1 MSESM
6 GRRWKMKMMPLHYSM
21 ARNPIQISV
30 LSVLLL
36 SSLLLFCMDDNNTA
50 TTAMSI
56 ISPSSSTR
64 ISRIAIAQLRSTKH
78 KHTNLINIAK
88 TAGWAKR
95 DGAKMLFLPECL
107 GFLGDSAE
115 HTLLNADPSMEV
127 QIKNSWDDNVLLPMN
142 SFREALAATI
152 ESCSQSNDDD
162 DDEGISNDDEYNNC
176 EGPIESIIAELR
188 FIAKKS
194 NLWISGGGIHTA
206 ATSTITTGNE
216 PSKIYNTHVI
226 IDEQGQIT
234 SFYHKIHLFD
244 VSIPGKVNLKES
256 NTTAPGQ
263 KLVVCDSP
271 IGKLA
276 LTICYDM
283 RFPEMYTQ
291 LVQRGGAE
299 IILIPSAFTVPTGL
313 AHWHALLRARAIEN
327 QCYVV
332 AAAQVG
338 QHNEKRKS
346 YGHSLAFD
354 PWGEL
359 LVDAGGYENDTSQE
373 SGIVEVSPVDV
384 PSIVTCEIDLD
395 LVQSVRER
403 MPIQQHRDSSNFSF

>member
-1 MSESM
+1 
-6 GRRWKMKMMPLHYSM
+6 
-21 ARNPIQISV
+21 
-30 LSVLLL
+30 
-36 SSLLLFCMDDNNTA
+36 
-50 TTAMSI
+50 
-56 ISPSSSTR
+56 
-64 ISRIAIAQLRSTKH
+64 
-78 KHTNLINIAK
+78 
-88 TAGWAKR
+88 
-95 DGAKMLFLPECL
+95 MLFLPECL
-107 GFLGDSAE
+107 VFIGDSAE
-115 HTLLNADPSMEV
+115 HTVLNADPSMEV
-127 QIKNSWDDNVLLPMN
+127 QMNKNNSCDADVLPMN

-152 ESCSQSNDDD
+152 ESCSRSDDNNEVSSND
-162 DDEGISNDDEYNNC
+162 EYDNC
-176 EGPIESIIAELR
+176 EGPIESIVAELR
-188 FIAKKS
+188 FIAQQS

-206 ATSTITTGNE
+206 ATTTSTITTGDESSTSPE

-234 SFYHKIHLFD
+234 NFYHKIHLFD

-271 IGKLA
+271 IGKLG

-291 LVQRGGAE
+291 LVQQGGAQV
-299 IILIPSAFTVPTGL
+299 ILIPSAFTVPTGL

-338 QHNEKRKS
+338 QHNDKRKS
-346 YGHSLAFD
+346 YGHSLVYD

-359 LVDAGGYENDTSQE
+359 LADAGGYENDDS
-373 SGIVEVSPVDV
+373 SRDCNSVELSPVDV
-384 PSIVTCEIDLD
+384 PSIVTCKIDLD

-403 MPIQQHRDSSNFSF
+403 MPIQQHRESSNFSF

>member
-1 MSESM
+1 VMHAM
-6 GRRWKMKMMPLHYSM
+6 GY
-21 ARNPIQISV
+21 
-30 LSVLLL
+30 LSTIYVLLL
-36 SSLLLFCMDDNNTA
+36 PLYYMDKA

-56 ISPSSSTR
+56 PTSTTR
-64 ISRIAIAQLRSTKH
+64 AISRIAIAQLRSTRN

-107 GFLGDSAE
+107 GFIGDSAE
-115 HTLLNADPSMEV
+115 QTVLNADPSIEV
-127 QIKNSWDDNVLLPMN
+127 QMKNSNDDVLPMN

-152 ESCSQSNDDD
+152 ESCSQS
-162 DDEGISNDDEYNNC
+162 DDEQQSDDNNIINEV
-176 EGPIESIIAELR
+176 EGPIESIVAELR
-188 FIAKKS
+188 FIAQQSK
-194 NLWISGGGIHTA
+194 LWISGGGVHTA
-206 ATSTITTGNE
+206 ATSTTAGDATS

-226 IDEQGQIT
+226 IDEKGKIT

-263 KLVVCDSP
+263 TLVVCDSP

-283 RFPEMYTQ
+283 RFPEMYVE
-291 LVQRGGAE
+291 LVQRGGAKV
-299 IILIPSAFTVPTGL
+299 ILIPSAFTVPTGI
-313 AHWHALLRARAIEN
+313 AHWHALLRARAIES
-327 QCYVV
+327 QCYVI

-338 QHNEKRKS
+338 RHNEKRKS
-346 YGHSLAFD
+346 YGHSLAYD

-359 LVDAGGYENDTSQE
+359 LADAGGYENDSQDGGGDE
-373 SGIVEVSPVDV
+373 LSPVNV
-384 PSIVTCEIDLD
+384 PSIVTCDIDLD

-403 MPIQQHRDSSNFSF
+403 MPIQQHRESSDFTF

>member
-1 MSESM
+1 
-6 GRRWKMKMMPLHYSM
+6 
-21 ARNPIQISV
+21 
-30 LSVLLL
+30 
-36 SSLLLFCMDDNNTA
+36 MDKA

-56 ISPSSSTR
+56 PTSTTR
-64 ISRIAIAQLRSTKH
+64 AISRIAIAQLRSTRN

-107 GFLGDSAE
+107 GFIGDSAE
-115 HTLLNADPSMEV
+115 QTVLNADPSIEV
-127 QIKNSWDDNVLLPMN
+127 QMKNSNDDVLPMN

-152 ESCSQSNDDD
+152 QSCSQS
-162 DDEGISNDDEYNNC
+162 DDEQQSEDNNIINEV
-176 EGPIESIIAELR
+176 EGPIESIVAELR
-188 FIAKKS
+188 FIAQQSK
-194 NLWISGGGIHTA
+194 LWISGGGVHTA
-206 ATSTITTGNE
+206 ATSSTAGDATSL
-216 PSKIYNTHVI
+216 SKIYNTHVI
-226 IDEQGQIT
+226 IDEKGQIT

-256 NTTAPGQ
+256 NTTAPGK

-283 RFPEMYTQ
+283 RFPEMYVE
-291 LVQRGGAE
+291 LVQRGGAKV
-299 IILIPSAFTVPTGL
+299 ILIPSAFTVPTGI
-313 AHWHALLRARAIEN
+313 AHWHALLRARAIES
-327 QCYVV
+327 QCYVI

-338 QHNEKRKS
+338 RHNEKRKS
-346 YGHSLAFD
+346 YGHSLAYD

-359 LVDAGGYENDTSQE
+359 LADAGGYENDSQDGGGDE
-373 SGIVEVSPVDV
+373 LSPVNV

-403 MPIQQHRDSSNFSF
+403 MPIEQHRESSNFTF